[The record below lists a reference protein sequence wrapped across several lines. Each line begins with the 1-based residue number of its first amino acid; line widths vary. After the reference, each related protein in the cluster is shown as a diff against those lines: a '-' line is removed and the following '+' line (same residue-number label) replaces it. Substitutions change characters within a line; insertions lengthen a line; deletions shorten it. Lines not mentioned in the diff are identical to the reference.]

1 VESYIVSA
9 RKYRPTTFTDVVGQ
23 KHVAETLMHEITNN
37 KLAQAFLFTGP
48 RGVGKTTC
56 ARILAKVINQQNG
69 ENLDHDF
76 AFNIF
81 ELDAASN
88 NQVDDI
94 RNLIDQVRIPPQV
107 GKYKVYI
114 IDEVH
119 MLTTNA
125 FNAFLKTLE
134 EPPSYAIFIL
144 ATTEKHKILP
154 TILSRCQVFNF
165 NRIETKDMVE
175 HLAMIA
181 KNENVQVSEDVL
193 HLIANKADGGLRD
206 ALSLFD
212 QLASFSA
219 GEVTYEKAVDML
231 NILDVETF
239 FSLTEHAIKQEVGEG
254 LLIIDRAINQGF
266 DGSLIIGGFAQHF
279 RNLMVSKDSLTNS
292 LLDVSESYKIKYKEQ
307 SSKLSMAFLLNALNI
322 THEADEKFK
331 SSRNPRLLIEVT
343 YIKLSHVLQFVS
355 ELPTL
360 EEVKKKLTSPK
371 SSNSDSSST
380 NTPKSMV
387 DRNAPSIKEDTVKKV
402 TQTRLGAIDFKA
414 FKNQKN
420 SQSNESNDS
429 INSNFNNST
438 AATKSP
444 NTTDSNVPKNTAIK
458 KELKSDAEIINSSIS
473 ADTSFNPKEPFIDS
487 QSKQTEIPQ
496 NHSTNDLINPIEQ
509 NTHDSQNRNSTNAVE
524 TPLVQT
530 LKTDHG
536 LSPSPLTVEGL
547 IAKIS
552 ANKSPRIVSLLKS
565 VKCDIQSNSF
575 KITASSQLHM
585 VAFEELRI
593 SLTQDLIQ
601 HSNGQITEFVLEMGE
616 VEYSARRPYT
626 DKEKLD
632 YLIEKHPKLLDAME
646 KLQLRLP

>member
-1 VESYIVSA
+1 MESYIVSA

-88 NQVDDI
+88 NAVEDI

-119 MLTTNA
+119 MLTTSA

-239 FSLTEHAIKQEVGEG
+239 FSLTEHAINQEVGEG

-279 RNLMVSKDSLTNS
+279 RNLLVSKDSLTNS

-360 EEVKKKLTSPK
+360 EEVKKKLTSSK
-371 SSNSDSSST
+371 SSNSEATST
-380 NTPKSMV
+380 NLSKSIG
-387 DRNAPSIKEDTVKKV
+387 DRNAPTIKEDTVKKV

-420 SQSNESNDS
+420 SQNTEANDS
-429 INSNFNNST
+429 IISNLDSSSASNPLNSNS
-438 AATKSP
+438 
-444 NTTDSNVPKNTAIK
+444 SNAPT
-458 KELKSDAEIINSSIS
+458 SAEINNAVKTNTGILIKSNSIDPSIKP
-473 ADTSFNPKEPFIDS
+473 TETNIDS
-487 QSKQTEIPQ
+487 QAKQKEFPQ
-496 NHSTNDLINPIEQ
+496 NHSTNDLINPIEH
-509 NTHDSQNRNSTNAVE
+509 NSNESGNLNSINSVETSQIQTVNAVNGINN
-524 TPLVQT
+524 T
-530 LKTDHG
+530 L
-536 LSPSPLTVEGL
+536 LTVEEL
-547 IAKIS
+547 ISKIS

-565 VKCDIQSNSF
+565 VKCDINSNSF

-593 SLTQDLIQ
+593 SLTQDLIL

>member
-1 VESYIVSA
+1 MESYIVSA

-88 NQVDDI
+88 NAVEDI

-119 MLTTNA
+119 MLTTSA

-254 LLIIDRAINQGF
+254 LLIIDKAINQGF

-279 RNLMVSKDSLTNS
+279 RNLMVSKDLLTNS

-360 EEVKKKLTSPK
+360 EEVKKKLTGPRLSNADGANTTPTK
-371 SSNSDSSST
+371 SI
-380 NTPKSMV
+380 V
-387 DRNAPSIKEDTVKKV
+387 DRNTPTIKEDTVKKV
-402 TQTRLGAIDFKA
+402 TQSRLGAIDFKA
-414 FKNQKN
+414 FKNLKN
-420 SQSNESNDS
+420 SQNSDGNSSDNSNVKNTFPSNLENSIESNSFKTLESQESLNTDLNGLKISSSEVEVNTITNSNSSEKGSPKIHSTNEQLNPSDKIESISGDLNSNS
-429 INSNFNNST
+429 INETPKIQKIKTSNTLSQEPIT
-438 AATKSP
+438 VDQLISK
-444 NTTDSNVPKNTAIK
+444 
-458 KELKSDAEIINSSIS
+458 IS
-473 ADTSFNPKEPFIDS
+473 AD
-487 QSKQTEIPQ
+487 
-496 NHSTNDLINPIEQ
+496 
-509 NTHDSQNRNSTNAVE
+509 
-524 TPLVQT
+524 
-530 LKTDHG
+530 
-536 LSPSPLTVEGL
+536 
-547 IAKIS
+547 
-552 ANKSPRIVSLLKS
+552 KSPRIVSLLKS
-565 VKCDIQSNSF
+565 VKCDIISNKF

-593 SLTQDLIQ
+593 SLTQDLIL
-601 HSNGQITEFVLEMGE
+601 HSNGQITEFDLEMGE

-632 YLIEKHPKLLDAME
+632 YLMGKHPKLVEAME

>member
-1 VESYIVSA
+1 MESYIVSA

-56 ARILAKVINQQNG
+56 ARILAKVINQQG
-69 ENLDHDF
+69 DENLDHDF
-76 AFNIF
+76 SFNIF

-165 NRIETKDMVE
+165 NRIETRDMVE
-175 HLAMIA
+175 HLSMIA
-181 KNENVQVSEDVL
+181 KNEGVNVKDEVL

-219 GEVTYEKAVDML
+219 GEITYEKAVDML
-231 NILDVETF
+231 NVLDVETF
-239 FSLTEHAIKQEVGEG
+239 FALTDNIVNQEVGQG
-254 LLIIDRAINQGF
+254 LMIIDKAINQGF
-266 DGSLIIGGFAQHF
+266 DGSLIIGGFAEHF
-279 RNLMVSKDSLTNS
+279 RNLIVSKDPLTNS
-292 LLDVSESYKIKYKEQ
+292 LLDVSDSYKVRYKEQ
-307 SSKLSMAFLLNALNI
+307 SAKLSMAFLLNALNI
-322 THEADEKFK
+322 THEADERFK
-331 SSRNPRLLIEVT
+331 SARNPRLLIEVT
-343 YIKLSHVLQFVS
+343 YIKLAHVLQFVA

-360 EEVKKKLTSPK
+360 EEVKKKLTSRTLESNDSNALGASK
-371 SSNSDSSST
+371 SIG
-380 NTPKSMV
+380 
-387 DRNAPSIKEDTVKKV
+387 DRTAPTIKEDTVKKV
-402 TQTRLGAIDFKA
+402 TSTRLGAIDFNA
-414 FKNQKN
+414 FKSQKGAKDNANNVTNNIASSSNSISEVQVNVPKQGLSQMGQESAEDSNESGLISRDIEIPNQQN
-420 SQSNESNDS
+420 STANSAVSSKSTDESNNPTENYTIVKSSSSNESNVKSDS
-429 INSNFNNST
+429 IDEF
-438 AATKSP
+438 
-444 NTTDSNVPKNTAIK
+444 
-458 KELKSDAEIINSSIS
+458 
-473 ADTSFNPKEPFIDS
+473 TSLEKY
-487 QSKQTEIPQ
+487 
-496 NHSTNDLINPIEQ
+496 
-509 NTHDSQNRNSTNAVE
+509 QNREPSAESIMLQIAND
-524 TPLVQT
+524 
-530 LKTDHG
+530 KT
-536 LSPSPLTVEGL
+536 
-547 IAKIS
+547 
-552 ANKSPRIVSLLKS
+552 PRIASLLKS
-565 VKCDIQSNSF
+565 VKCDLVNHAMN
-575 KITASSQLHM
+575 ITVSSKLHL
-585 VAFEELRI
+585 VALEELRI
-593 SLTQDLIQ
+593 ELTQDLNRI
-601 HSNGQITEFVLEMGE
+601 SNGTIKEFTLEMGE
-616 VEYSARRPYT
+616 VEYTSKRPYT

-632 YLIEKHPKLLDAME
+632 FLAEKHPKLKEAIE